1 MKIFLLSADNIIV
14 NTFKNT
20 FNDFYF
26 LNDWEDADFRIPDF
40 APELIVINEDL
51 LDEEAESRL
60 EKVATQIPVV
70 YLLPE
75 GRKGERPNAL
85 ILEKP
90 FRFEALREQMDE
102 VLTQY
107 QNH

>member
-1 MKIFLLSADNIIV
+1 
-14 NTFKNT
+14 
-20 FNDFYF
+20 
-26 LNDWEDADFRIPDF
+26 
-40 APELIVINEDL
+40 VINEDL
-51 LDEEAESRL
+51 LDEEAEGKL
-60 EKVATQIPVV
+60 KKVTTQIPVV

-102 VLTQY
+102 VLAQY